1 MHVLKSFCASLAI
14 LAGVSGAHAQDYPT
28 RNITL
33 LVGFAAGGAVD
44 IVARA
49 LGAQLQQQMGQ
60 TFVIEN
66 RPGANSN
73 IAAVAT
79 ARANPDGYTL
89 LLGANGMATNMKL
102 YPNAGFDVQKDFAF
116 ISTVGETPP
125 VFVAGKA
132 FPGATLKDLVDQ
144 AKAKPGSIFYGSPG
158 VGSSAHL
165 AMELFQRV
173 AGIQLQHVPYRGG
186 APAIADAIGGHV
198 AVLSVNFPE
207 VVGQTQAGALK
218 VLGVPSLKRSP
229 LAPDAP
235 TVAEQGYPGFEASTW
250 WALFAP
256 AGTPPA
262 IANRLSEEVRKAAAT
277 PAFREKMAQV
287 GAVPTGSTPQ
297 DMQAFVGRERERW
310 EKIIVDAK
318 ISAE

>member
-1 MHVLKSFCASLAI
+1 MKVLKTIFASLA
-14 LAGVSGAHAQDYPT
+14 LFSAAASAQAQDYPS

-49 LGAQLQQQMGQ
+49 LGAQLQEQLGR
-60 TFVIEN
+60 TVIVEN

-73 IAAVAT
+73 IAAAAT
-79 ARANPDGYTL
+79 ARAAPDGYTL
-89 LLGANGMATNMKL
+89 LVGANGMTTNMKL

-116 ISTVGETPP
+116 ISTIGETPP
-125 VFVAGKA
+125 VFVAGRG
-132 FPGATLKDLVDQ
+132 FSGQTLKDLVDQ
-144 AKAKPGSIFYGSPG
+144 AKAKPNGIFYGSPG

-186 APAIADAIGGHV
+186 APAIADAVGGHV
-198 AVLSVNFPE
+198 PVLSVNFPE

-235 TVAEQGYPGFEASTW
+235 TVSEQGYPGFEASTW
-250 WALFAP
+250 WALFTP
-256 AGTPPA
+256 AGTPKP
-262 IANRLSEEVRKAAAT
+262 IVDRLSEEVRKAAAA
-277 PAFREKMAQV
+277 PGFREKMTQV

-297 DMQAFVGRERERW
+297 EMASFIALERERW
-310 EKIIVDAK
+310 EKIITEAK